1 MSSRRERLRR
11 QRRILFAIRAVICV
25 LCLVI
30 AVLLISLLTKKLRH
44 KPEQSDPAGDVTD
57 TQEPSEN
64 DKTEEPDNHVLT
76 ICIDAGH
83 GGKDG
88 GAQSGSRLEK
98 DDVLAL
104 AQKVASYL
112 EGQNIKVIMTRND
125 DSYPNLTER
134 CNIANNAKADY
145 FVSIHRNK
153 GDGYGVETWISVKAT
168 QEAKDLA
175 NNIMAGLKDVGIQRD
190 RGVKTGSQDDPK
202 EDLAVNGGSNMPS
215 CLIEL
220 GFMNNKKDN
229 QLFDSHLEAYA
240 EAIADAIL
248 DTYKKHHPDGIIS
261 ADPSGQT
268 SNEGTSNGDTTT
280 GQTANG
286 QTVNGQTSQT
296 GTSHTMNNTQIDI
309 SSLST
314 KSEGWGPGTDCD
326 DKNRPRSA
334 LSYQEKYGKYNAN
347 FIVPDSNKV
356 YLTFDEGYENGC
368 TPAILDTLKAKNV
381 KAVFFVT
388 SQFTKQNPELVQRM
402 IDEGHAVGNHSV
414 THPSKGLPSQ
424 SVEKQQ
430 NEVMEL
436 HNYIKENFNYEM
448 HLFRYPAGLFS
459 EQSLAIVNNCNY
471 KSVFWSFAY
480 LDYDTANQPDPA
492 KALEK
497 VKSRLHPGAIYLLH
511 AVSTTNTEILGD
523 FIDYIRA
530 EGYEIGL
537 FD

>member
-1 MSSRRERLRR
+1 MSSRREKLRR
-11 QRRILFAIRAVICV
+11 QKRILVAIRAVICV

-30 AVLLISLLTKKLRH
+30 VVLLISLLTKAFRH
-44 KPEQSDPAGDVTD
+44 KPNQDEPVNNITD
-57 TQEPSEN
+57 TKDPNETDNKDDNTNTPDEP
-64 DKTEEPDNHVLT
+64 EPHVLT
-76 ICIDAGH
+76 VCIDPGH

-88 GAQSGSRLEK
+88 GANSGSRLEK
-98 DDVLAL
+98 DDVLKL
-104 AQKVASYL
+104 AQKVASLL
-112 EGQNIKVIMTRND
+112 EEQNIKVIMTRDD
-125 DSYPNLTER
+125 DSYPTLSER

-145 FVSIHRNK
+145 LVSIHRNK
-153 GDGYGVETWISVKAT
+153 GNGYGVETWISVKAT
-168 QEAKDLA
+168 QEDKDLA
-175 NNIMAGLKDVGIQRD
+175 NNIMAGLKEVGIQRD
-190 RGVKTGSQDDPK
+190 RGVKTGSQSDSK
-202 EDLAVNGGSNMPS
+202 EDLAVNGSSNMPS

-220 GFMNNKKDN
+220 GFMNNSKDN
-229 QLFDSHLEAYA
+229 QLFDSHLSDYA
-240 EAIADAIL
+240 KAIANAIV
-248 DTYKKHHPDGIIS
+248 DTYKTHHPDGVIS
-261 ADPSGQT
+261 ADKSDQ
-268 SNEGTSNGDTTT
+268 TTT
-280 GQTANG
+280 PTDNPGQSTPG
-286 QTVNGQTSQT
+286 STSQT

-314 KSEGWGPGTDCD
+314 KSEGWGPGSDCD
-326 DKNRPRSA
+326 DKNRPNSA
-334 LSYQEKYGKYNAN
+334 LSYQNKYGKYNAN

-388 SQFTKQNPELVQRM
+388 SQFAKQNPTLVQRI
-402 IDEGHAVGNHSV
+402 IDEGHMLGNHSV

-436 HNYIKENFNYEM
+436 HNYIKENYNYEM
-448 HLFRYPAGLFS
+448 HLFRYPAGIFS

-530 EGYEIGL
+530 QGYEIGL